1 VRAISPDAT
10 TQNCAEVS
18 ALLSAWVDGEFDA
31 AEGTHIEGHLAVC
44 ATCARVARMQGQF
57 KLALRR
63 SAGGVQAAPLALRDA
78 VIARLDEAEEDL
90 DGDPGD
96 DTSPRALWA
105 RVFHRLTPRTVAFTV
120 AAAGIAAWL
129 IAGGLQRALLTA
141 DSDRHAFAEATHVAL
156 DDGIALHARA
166 LPFDYSASDAGSVQ
180 KWLQGRVDFG
190 VRLPRFP
197 RKNGPALQ
205 GVRLFT
211 QHSRA
216 AAVLSY
222 TVPAAQDRRISLLV
236 MDGPLPRLPGI
247 QRRVDGREIW
257 VAQSHGYNVAS
268 WRSGEIVYSLI
279 SDLEER
285 EVLELL
291 RTAELR

>member
-1 VRAISPDAT
+1 MRAISPDAM
-10 TQNCAEVS
+10 TQSCAEV
-18 ALLSAWVDGEFDA
+18 ATLLSAWVDGEFDA

-44 ATCARVARMQGQF
+44 AACARVARMQGEF

-63 SAGGVQAAPLALRDA
+63 SAGSVPAAPLALREA
-78 VIARLDEAEEDL
+78 VLARLDEAEEDI
-90 DGDPGD
+90 DGDGLD
-96 DTSPRALWA
+96 DGSPRALWA
-105 RVFHRLTPRTVAFTV
+105 RAFHRLTPRTVAFCA

-129 IAGGLQRALLTA
+129 IAGGLQHPLLTA
-141 DSDRHAFAEATHVAL
+141 DSDRRAFAEATHVAL

-166 LPFDYSASDAGSVQ
+166 LPLDYSASDAGSVQ
-180 KWLQGRVDFG
+180 KWLQGRVEFG

-197 RKNGPALQ
+197 RKNAPVLQ

-216 AAVLSY
+216 AAVLTY
-222 TVPAAQDRRISLLV
+222 IVPAAQGRRISLLV
-236 MDGPLPRLPGI
+236 MDGPSPQLPGI
-247 QRRVDGREIW
+247 ARRVDGREIW
-257 VAQSHGYNVAS
+257 VAQARGYNVAS

-285 EVLELL
+285 DLIELL
-291 RTAELR
+291 RTADLQ